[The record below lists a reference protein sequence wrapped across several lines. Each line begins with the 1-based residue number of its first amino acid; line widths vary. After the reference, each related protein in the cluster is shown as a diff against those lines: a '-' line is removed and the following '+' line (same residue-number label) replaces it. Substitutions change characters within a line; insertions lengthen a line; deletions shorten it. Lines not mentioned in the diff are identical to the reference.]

1 MSTTI
6 GIFQHASDALHF
18 RAGDLIF
25 AAGEPGD
32 VMYVVQQGTVE
43 ICHRDTLILAH
54 IGPGEVVGEMALIDQ
69 GPRSATAI
77 AASDCTLVPL
87 DERQFT
93 YLVQEHP
100 YFALRVMRVLVERL
114 RQSMEQPSDSL

>member
-6 GIFQHASDALHF
+6 GIFQHASETIRF
-18 RAGDLIF
+18 QAGDLIF

-43 ICHRDTLILAH
+43 IRQNNTRLLACV
-54 IGPGEVVGEMALIDQ
+54 GPGEVVGEMALIDQ
-69 GPRSATAI
+69 GPRSATAV
-77 AASDCTLVPL
+77 AASDCTLVPVN
-87 DERQFT
+87 ERQFT

-114 RQSMEQPSDSL
+114 RQTME